1 MKPLRLE
8 LHAFGPYPDRQEID
22 FARLGAHGLFLIH
35 GPTGSG
41 KSTLLDAITYALF
54 DPRSV
59 ERGGTDLV
67 SVSKDSGTRTRVVFE
82 FELRGERFRVTR
94 RPAQQRA
101 GEGARTKLPAEGTLE
116 RIDEGGGTIEVLAS
130 KASEVSTDIERRI
143 GCSAEQ
149 FRQTV
154 VLPQGAFREVV
165 TDDKARREV
174 LRRVFATDRFAR
186 LTDGLKGAAA
196 ALREQGRTLHD
207 RREQVFA
214 KAGVASRDEIVA
226 QAAEAER
233 SETAAAEV
241 RAQAD
246 EARARTA
253 AAFEAGARLAE
264 RFALR
269 ERLAARLARLEGERE
284 RIDADRSRLDAGRR
298 AARVLHLR
306 TARDGAHER
315 RARAA
320 QARDE
325 ARDAL
330 ASARER
336 RDAAERAW
344 SLEHDREPERARA
357 DQARRTLEALE
368 ASVHEL
374 DGLRERR
381 DAARA
386 EAEALQA
393 KSVALAADAEQ
404 ASETHETL
412 TAERTELATIVADA
426 DGLAERELDLGEQVR
441 TLNEIAEAERRIAV
455 DGAARDDAERAPDE
469 LVTPT
474 ASSLLDVI
482 RERAAGLVA
491 HDLRSGEPCPVCGSV
506 DHPHAH
512 PAGDVGVLRA
522 ALERYGQVQE
532 RLAELRSR
540 IDEAVRRRSE
550 ALDRQG
556 WSDTE
561 RPDPATVTAELER
574 IGERRQASRRAA
586 ERLAEIDLAL
596 DRLRDADARRA
607 ADRAETDRKAEG
619 ARSTAAARDEQIASV
634 LNRLPA
640 ALRDPAAFRS
650 ALDEARAGHDRLRAA
665 LDAAKEARDTA
676 VAAADTA
683 RARLEERDAALAAA
697 AAEAEQ
703 AAAELA
709 SGLHEHGFD
718 DEERLA
724 DAALEQAAL
733 DRLEATVRRHDEEL
747 ADARSRASGLD
758 EELGDAVAPDLD
770 ALREARDAAA
780 ASWAAADE
788 AFRDAER
795 HHRGLAGLLSDLAR
809 TQAAYDR
816 LEARL
821 GAARKLADLADGRLT
836 GRAKIGFETYVLQ
849 TIFGSVLQIGNEHLR
864 RMTGGRYALHL
875 VDDETQA
882 SSRGLELEVADHHAG
897 GARRPAKTLSGGEGF
912 LAALALALGLSES
925 ARRASGGIELGA
937 LFVDEGFGSL
947 DERALDRV
955 VAILRALPASE
966 GRMVGVISHVEEL
979 KRRIPTQLLVTP
991 DEEGSRIE
999 VRLNA

>member
-1 MKPLRLE
+1 VKPLRLE
-8 LHAFGPYPDRQEID
+8 LHAFGPYPGRQEID
-22 FARLGAHGLFLIH
+22 FERLGAHGLFLIH

-67 SVSKDSGTRTRVVFE
+67 SVSKDAGTRTRVVFE
-82 FELRGERFRVTR
+82 FELHGERFRVTR

-101 GEGARTKLPAEGTLE
+101 GEGAKTKAPAEGTLE
-116 RIDEGGGTIEVLAS
+116 RVDADGGTIEVLAS
-130 KASEVSTDIERRI
+130 KASEVSTEVERRI

-196 ALREQGRTLHD
+196 KLREQGRTLHD
-207 RREQVFA
+207 RREQVFEKADVTSHDELAA
-214 KAGVASRDEIVA
+214 KAS
-226 QAAEAER
+226 EAER
-233 SETAAAEV
+233 AGVSAGEA

-246 EARARTA
+246 AARARTV

-269 ERLAARLARLEGERE
+269 QRLAARLERLDEDRE
-284 RIDADRSRLDAGRR
+284 RTDADRARLKAAQR
-298 AARVLHLR
+298 AARVLPSR
-306 TARDGAHER
+306 TARDASRVR
-315 RARAA
+315 RDRAA
-320 QARDE
+320 E
-325 ARDAL
+325 ARDDAREAL

-344 SLEHDREPERARA
+344 SQEQGREPERTRA
-357 DQARRTLEALE
+357 EDERRSLDALE
-368 ASVHEL
+368 ASVQEL

-386 EAEALQA
+386 EVDALQT

-404 ASETHETL
+404 ASETREAL
-412 TAERTELATIVADA
+412 TAERQEAAAIVADA
-426 DGLAERELDLGEQVR
+426 DGLAERELDLAEQVR
-441 TLNEIAEAERRIAV
+441 TLKEIAEAERRIAA
-455 DGAARDDAERAPDE
+455 DGASRDAAERAPDE
-469 LVTPT
+469 LATGT

-491 HDLRSGEPCPVCGSV
+491 HDLRPGQPCPVCGSV

-512 PAGDVGVLRA
+512 PAGDTAVLRS

-540 IDEAVRRRSE
+540 IDEATRRRSE
-550 ALDRQG
+550 ALARQG
-556 WSDTE
+556 WSDAE
-561 RPDPATVTAELER
+561 RPDPATVAAELETVR
-574 IGERRQASRRAA
+574 ERRLASRRAA
-586 ERLAEIDLAL
+586 ERLAEIDLTL
-596 DRLRDADARRA
+596 DHLRDADARRA

-619 ARSTAAARDEQIASV
+619 ARSTAAALDERIESV
-634 LNRLPA
+634 VTRLPA
-640 ALRDPAAFRS
+640 GLRDPAAFRP
-650 ALDEARAGHDRLRAA
+650 ALEEARARHDRLRAE
-665 LDAAKEARDTA
+665 LDAAKEARDAA

-683 RARLEERDAALAAA
+683 QARLDEREAALAAA

-703 AAAELA
+703 AADELA
-709 SGLHEHGFD
+709 SALREHGFD

-724 DAALEQAAL
+724 EAELDPAAL
-733 DRLEATVRRHDEEL
+733 DRLAAAVRRYEEEL
-747 ADARSRASGLD
+747 ADVRSRASGLD
-758 EELGDAVAPDLD
+758 EELGDAAAPDVD
-770 ALREARDAAA
+770 ALRRARDAAA
-780 ASWAAADE
+780 EAWAAADE

-795 HHRGLAGLLSDLAR
+795 RHRGLAGLQADLAR

-816 LEARL
+816 LEAHL

-849 TIFGSVLQIGNEHLR
+849 TIFGSVLQIGNAHLQ
-864 RMTGGRYALHL
+864 RMTGGRFALHL

-966 GRMVGVISHVEEL
+966 GRMVGVITHVEEL

-991 DEEGSRIE
+991 EEEGSRIE